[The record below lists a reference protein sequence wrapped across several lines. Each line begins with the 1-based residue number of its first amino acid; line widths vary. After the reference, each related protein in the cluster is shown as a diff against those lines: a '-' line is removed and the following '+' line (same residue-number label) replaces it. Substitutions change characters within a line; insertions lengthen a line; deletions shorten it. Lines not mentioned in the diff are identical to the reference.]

1 MFNSPKM
8 RKDMVVV
15 MLLELL
21 ILLGLLVNDHIQ
33 AENRLRQQVHA
44 LATQV
49 AALAQQQQT
58 TAAQVAALTQQ
69 QQTIATELKAAQEQ
83 IQQLSERTTTIEEQ
97 TKALQSDV
105 NILKQDVQTLKAE
118 VQKLKKSCGAKFPN
132 CKEKSKLPG
141 KDKSPSKD
149 KPGNGDQPSK
159 KPECGNDKGTT
170 SPPLHQVE
178 MYYGAIKTVISVPAR

>member
-8 RKDMVVV
+8 RKTMVVV

-33 AENRLRQQVHA
+33 AENQLRQQVHA

-49 AALAQQQQT
+49 AALTQQQKT
-58 TAAQVAALTQQ
+58 TAA
-69 QQTIATELKAAQEQ
+69 ELKTAQAQ
-83 IQQLSERTTTIEEQ
+83 INTLRPEVGT
-97 TKALQSDV
+97 
-105 NILKQDVQTLKAE
+105 LKQDVQTLKSE
-118 VQKLKKSCGAKFPN
+118 VQKLKTSCGAKSPCCKDKSKCKEQ
-132 CKEKSKLPG
+132 CKEKSKC
-141 KDKSPSKD
+141 KSDCSNSNCKRCPSKD
-149 KPGNGDQPSK
+149 KPSNGDQPTK

-178 MYYGAIKTVISVPAR
+178 MYYGAVKTVVSVPAR